1 VIAWPVGAAGE
12 AIEALARSCSAD
24 APARGIPEPP
34 VDAGADP
41 RRFGEWIE
49 AAASSLGL
57 EAQPIVIRYGRVSEL
72 VRSAAPAL
80 ILCSK
85 GVVALSGSGAVIA
98 ADGATRRVGSE
109 AIRATLCG
117 EAERPVAAEID
128 SLLDSAGV
136 PRRRR
141 ARARRELLDRRL
153 ATAVVG
159 HCWLL
164 RLDSSAPFSQQ
175 MAAAGIWKRLLLLA
189 ASHTVQYLL
198 WLLGWWIVGVG
209 ALSGR
214 VERGLLIAWC
224 LLLATLVP
232 LRAAVTWLQGRIAI
246 TASGLLKERLL
257 AGALRLDPDEVKAEG
272 AGQLLG
278 RVIESE
284 ALETLALSGGF
295 LALVSVV
302 ELVAS
307 AVVLAAG
314 AAAFWSAGLLVLWVG
329 VTMWLGGRYYR
340 DESRWAEQRLGMTD
354 DLVETMVGH
363 RTRLAQEPREQ
374 MHVAEDR
381 ALERYQEVSRRLD
394 KSAARLAAVAPRGWL
409 ALGIAGLAPAFLAGA
424 PSSQLAV
431 GIGGVAL
438 AYGAFRRLA
447 GGLWSLS
454 GARIAWKQVAPVF
467 RAAARRESAGMAALA
482 TATASGARDT
492 ILEAHAITF
501 RYHDRG
507 EPVLQR
513 CNLTV
518 SRGDRILIEGASG
531 SGKSTLASL
540 LAGVNSPESG
550 LLLAEGMD
558 HRALGPSGW
567 RRRVA
572 AAPQFHENHVLT
584 GPFAFNL
591 LMGRGGWMS
600 ESDMKEA
607 ESVCRE
613 LGLGPLLEKM
623 PGGMLQMVGE
633 TGWQLSHGERSRL
646 YIARALLQQAGV
658 VILDE
663 SFAALDPENLR
674 LAVDCV
680 LRRAGTL
687 VVIAHP

>member
-1 VIAWPVGAAGE
+1 M
-12 AIEALARSCSAD
+12 
-24 APARGIPEPP
+24 
-34 VDAGADP
+34 
-41 RRFGEWIE
+41 
-49 AAASSLGL
+49 
-57 EAQPIVIRYGRVSEL
+57 
-72 VRSAAPAL
+72 
-80 ILCSK
+80 
-85 GVVALSGSGAVIA
+85 
-98 ADGATRRVGSE
+98 
-109 AIRATLCG
+109 
-117 EAERPVAAEID
+117 
-128 SLLDSAGV
+128 
-136 PRRRR
+136 
-141 ARARRELLDRRL
+141 DRRL
-153 ATAVVG
+153 ATVVVG

-164 RLDSSAPFSQQ
+164 RLDPASPFSRQ
-175 MAAAGIWKRLLLLA
+175 MTAAGIWKRIVLLA
-189 ASHTVQYLL
+189 ATHSAQYLL
-198 WLLGWWIVGVG
+198 WLLGWWIVGAG

-214 VERGLLIAWC
+214 VAYGLLIAWC

-246 TASGLLKERLL
+246 AVSGLLKERLL
-257 AGALRLDPDEVKAEG
+257 AGALRLDPDDVKTEG

-278 RVIESE
+278 RVVESE

-302 ELVAS
+302 ELAAS
-307 AVVLAAG
+307 SVVLAVGGG
-314 AAAFWSAGLLVLWVG
+314 AFGSAGLLALWG
-329 VTMWLGGRYYR
+329 AVTVWLGARYFR
-340 DESRWAEQRLGMTD
+340 DESAWAEQRLAMTD

-374 MHVAEDR
+374 MHIAEDR
-381 ALERYQEVSRRLD
+381 ALERYQEVSQRLD
-394 KSAARLAAVAPRGWL
+394 RSAARLVALVPRGWL
-409 ALGIAGLAPAFLAGA
+409 ALGIAGLAPAFLSGA

-431 GIGGVAL
+431 SVGGVVL
-438 AYGAFRRLA
+438 AYGAFRRLTN
-447 GGLWSLS
+447 GLWSLS

-467 RAAARRESAGMAALA
+467 HAAARRESAGMAALA
-482 TATASGARDT
+482 TTASRRGDS
-492 ILEAHAITF
+492 ILEAHAVTF

-513 CNLTV
+513 CSLTV
-518 SRGDRILIEGASG
+518 ARGDRILIEGASG

-540 LAGVNSPESG
+540 LAGIIRPESG
-550 LLLAEGMD
+550 LLLAEGLD
-558 HRALGPSGW
+558 YRALGPVGW

-591 LMGRGGWMS
+591 VMGRGGWIS
-600 ESDMKEA
+600 ERDVEEA
-607 ESVCRE
+607 ETVCRE

-646 YIARALLQQAGV
+646 YIARALLQRAEV